1 MCLHILF
8 RILTLCK
15 NDVRFLNYLMELPA
29 PNISCSHY
37 LSWVRPHLETM
48 LANAM
53 KNFMNQTKEEL
64 TKQTLALYTEIEDI
78 VNKYADQRDQDKKG
92 KSSEASLSEDKPTD
106 AVEEAK
112 EETINGQSP

>member
-1 MCLHILF
+1 
-8 RILTLCK
+8 
-15 NDVRFLNYLMELPA
+15 
-29 PNISCSHY
+29 
-37 LSWVRPHLETM
+37 
-48 LANAM
+48 
-53 KNFMNQTKEEL
+53 
-64 TKQTLALYTEIEDI
+64 